1 MSSSLRMCVETLAKR
16 VPLAG
21 GIARGAGRHH
31 WIARSAERLTQSRY
45 RRPWQKGICA
55 RVTVI
60 AGLARGGAAGGVEG
74 GGGGQA
80 VGLGRPQPLDSFTL
94 GSARLQACRQRAVLF
109 LTNFLYHTAYI
120 DISPR
125 VWRGVS
131 WKRFASCRCRAH
143 LGTMRVYSLCG
154 RRAILWRPESCPP

>member
-1 MSSSLRMCVETLAKR
+1 MGEIDPEARIRVRSRLASSRG
-16 VPLAG
+16 PLGG
-21 GIARGAGRHH
+21 GIARGAGGHH

-94 GSARLQACRQRAVLF
+94 GSAAAVVA
-109 LTNFLYHTAYI
+109 TAGCI
-120 DISPR
+120 IFDEFP
-125 VWRGVS
+125 
-131 WKRFASCRCRAH
+131 
-143 LGTMRVYSLCG
+143 L
-154 RRAILWRPESCPP
+154 